1 MLKIAIAGAAG
12 KMGRALIAAAQK
24 NDALQLCAAIDRQD
38 SSLLGCDAGELAGIG
53 HIGVPVTGA
62 LKSVLASFD
71 VLVDFSS
78 PAATMEHLALCQRA
92 GKKMVIGATGFSCEQ
107 QALIAAVHDTAL
119 VIAPNYSVG
128 VNVLFKLL
136 EKAAVVM
143 GESCD
148 IEIIEAHHRHKV
160 DAPSGTAL
168 GMGRAIAGALG
179 KNLADVAVFTRE
191 GNDCARK
198 SGEIG
203 FATVRG
209 GDIVGEHTAMFAAI
223 GERLEI
229 SHKASSRDTF
239 AHGAL
244 RAAVWL
250 AQQPN
255 GVYSMQDVLQL
266 HHL

>member
-12 KMGRALIAAAQK
+12 KMGRALIAAVHA
-24 NDALQLCAAIDRQD
+24 NSDLQLCAAIDRPD
-38 SSLLGCDAGELAGIG
+38 STLLGCDAGELAGLG

-62 LKSVLASFD
+62 LQEALASFD
-71 VLVDFSS
+71 VLIDFSS
-78 PAATMEHLALCQRA
+78 PAATMAHLALCRRA
-92 GKKMVIGATGFSCEQ
+92 GKKMVIGATGFSHEQ
-107 QALIAAVHDTAL
+107 QATIAAVCDTAL

-136 EKAAVVM
+136 EKAATVM

-168 GMGRAIAGALG
+168 GMGEAIAGALG
-179 KNLADVAVFTRE
+179 KDLADVAVFART
-191 GNDCARK
+191 GNVCARR

-209 GDIVGEHTAMFAAI
+209 GDIVGEHTAMFAAL

-239 AHGAL
+239 AHGAV
-244 RAAVWL
+244 RAATWL

-255 GVYSMQDVLQL
+255 GVYTMQDVLQL
-266 HHL
+266 HDL

>member
-12 KMGRALIAAAQK
+12 KMGRALIAAVQK
-24 NDALQLCAAIDRQD
+24 NSELQLCAAIDRKD
-38 SSLLGCDAGELAGIG
+38 STLLGCDAGELAGIG
-53 HIGVPVTGA
+53 RIGVPVTGA
-62 LKSVLASFD
+62 LREQLASFD

-78 PAATMEHLALCQRA
+78 PAATIEHLALCRGA

-107 QALIAAVHDTAL
+107 HAAINAVRDTAL

-136 EKAAVVM
+136 EKAAAVM

-148 IEIIEAHHRHKV
+148 IEIIEAHHRYKV

-168 GMGRAIAGALG
+168 GMGHAIAGALG
-179 KNLADVAVFTRE
+179 KELLDVAVFTRE
-191 GNDCARK
+191 GNASARK
-198 SGEIG
+198 PGEIG

-209 GDIVGEHTAMFAAI
+209 GDIVGEHTAMFAAL

-244 RAAVWL
+244 RAAIWL
-250 AQQPN
+250 SQQPN

-266 HHL
+266 HRL